1 MGLSAAML
9 RHAASVSLCAFAA
22 VVFCSSAVVFAAPAP
37 AATPSFDDAKADFA
51 AGQYQACLAKI
62 SRLLSPGISKPD
74 PMTRYDL
81 LMLRGECMMQMK
93 QPMMAADTYD
103 SAYST
108 MKTQGDVQRAA
119 AAKAMVVLIKAS
131 SAGTYKPRAATSNGT
146 DAIDIIAPES
156 RQKAMLAMLD
166 DRVKQL
172 SPDIDKALKGTSL
185 LPIQKLL
192 PAVWDMYCLELA
204 ATGDTKQ
211 TLTLLQTLGEHAR
224 GLIGGE
230 LNRLG
235 TRVQQLNDM
244 AREPT
249 LVSGSRATGDSIG
262 YRGLT
267 SPERD
272 ELHKIADYLV
282 NIRAV
287 CEEGRRIAM
296 RLGNNGEKWDRLLA
310 ECADACDTAQ
320 RAYDARY

>member
-1 MGLSAAML
+1 MYAEYSGTQ
-9 RHAASVSLCAFAA
+9 R
-22 VVFCSSAVVFAAPAP
+22 
-37 AATPSFDDAKADFA
+37 D
-51 AGQYQACLAKI
+51 
-62 SRLLSPGISKPD
+62 R
-74 PMTRYDL
+74 R
-81 LMLRGECMMQMK
+81 
-93 QPMMAADTYD
+93 D
-103 SAYST
+103 SASHT
-108 MKTQGDVQRAA
+108 RT
-119 AAKAMVVLIKAS
+119 
-131 SAGTYKPRAATSNGT
+131 THKPNG
-146 DAIDIIAPES
+146 
-156 RQKAMLAMLD
+156 
-166 DRVKQL
+166 
-172 SPDIDKALKGTSL
+172 
-185 LPIQKLL
+185 
-192 PAVWDMYCLELA
+192 
-204 ATGDTKQ
+204 
-211 TLTLLQTLGEHAR
+211 LQEW
-224 GLIGGE
+224 LIGEE
-230 LNRLG
+230 LTKLS